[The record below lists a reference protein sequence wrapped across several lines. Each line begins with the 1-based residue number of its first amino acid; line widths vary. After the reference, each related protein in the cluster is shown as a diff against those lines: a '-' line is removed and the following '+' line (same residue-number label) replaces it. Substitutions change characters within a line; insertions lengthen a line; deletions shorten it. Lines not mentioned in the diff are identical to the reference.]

1 LKPTAQ
7 GSTGAISSPHPGCNA
22 RRANSSTNAV
32 PGAEGHQP
40 HNPQPAA
47 LSDPARLLTKEET
60 MKILD
65 TIFAVLAW
73 TVFGIVIWAVSPF
86 LMKLMEM
93 ATNLHNLFK

>member
-1 LKPTAQ
+1 
-7 GSTGAISSPHPGCNA
+7 
-22 RRANSSTNAV
+22 V

>member
-1 LKPTAQ
+1 
-7 GSTGAISSPHPGCNA
+7 
-22 RRANSSTNAV
+22 
-32 PGAEGHQP
+32 
-40 HNPQPAA
+40 
-47 LSDPARLLTKEET
+47 

-65 TIFAVLAW
+65 TIFAVLEW

>member
-1 LKPTAQ
+1 MRVVRILQRMPRLELKP
-7 GSTGAISSPHPGCNA
+7 NK
-22 RRANSSTNAV
+22 
-32 PGAEGHQP
+32 P

-47 LSDPARLLTKEET
+47 LSDPARLLTKEEI
-60 MKILD
+60 MKSLD

-73 TVFGIVIWAVSPF
+73 IVFGIVIWAVSPF

>member
-1 LKPTAQ
+1 MRVVRILQRMPRLELKAT
-7 GSTGAISSPHPGCNA
+7 
-22 RRANSSTNAV
+22 
-32 PGAEGHQP
+32 
-40 HNPQPAA
+40 NPQPAA

-93 ATNLHNLFK
+93 ASSMHNLFK

>member
-1 LKPTAQ
+1 MRVVRILQRMPCLELKATNPT
-7 GSTGAISSPHPGCNA
+7 THK
-22 RRANSSTNAV
+22 
-32 PGAEGHQP
+32 
-40 HNPQPAA
+40 PAA

-93 ATNLHNLFK
+93 ASSMHNLFK

>member
-1 LKPTAQ
+1 MPRLELKATNPT
-7 GSTGAISSPHPGCNA
+7 THK
-22 RRANSSTNAV
+22 
-32 PGAEGHQP
+32 
-40 HNPQPAA
+40 PAA
-47 LSDPARLLTKEET
+47 LSDPARLLTKEEI
-60 MKILD
+60 MKVLE